1 MGKRQNTIADVRFTG
16 GKKTVSSFSAKASG
30 GVLYSRV
37 LKNGESIK
45 TDSGKFYRLNEDSI
59 EMIRDVLMDEDVN
72 FRVSLKGEEI
82 NAHISE
88 VWMVANAKND
98 KANAVGLD
106 VGKGDLIMGITSLK
120 DKAVIEKISKLGVM
134 YELELN
140 LPFSKVKMR

>member
-1 MGKRQNTIADVRFTG
+1 MQQRKHTIGNIVFTST
-16 GKKTVSSFSAKASG
+16 KTTSSFSAKASA

-45 TDSGKFYRLNEDSI
+45 TDSGKFHRLSEASI

-72 FRVSLKGEEI
+72 LKVSLKGEEI
-82 NAHISE
+82 DAHISE

-106 VGKGDLIMGITSLK
+106 VEKGDLIMGITSLK
-120 DKAVIEKISKLGVM
+120 DKAVIEKVSKLGVL

-140 LPFSKVKMR
+140 LPFTKVKMR